1 MSMSEYKCFPAHQ
14 SHEVTS
20 CLGQFLSEV
29 IYLLLKNPKT
39 YLKPGWFFALLMF
52 SKLILMKLK

>member
-20 CLGQFLSEV
+20 SLGQFLSEV
-29 IYLLLKNPKT
+29 IYLLLKNPQT
-39 YLKPGWFFALLMF
+39 YLKPGWFSALLMF
-52 SKLILMKLK
+52 SKLIFMKLE